1 MFGHSSED
9 EDDDDENGKE
19 DSGRRNYLKKT
30 NQNPRT
36 GNREAGVLNDASD
49 DENLQFCKVYCW
61 ILSYQARAHNCVA
74 KLCIIFFCW

>member
-19 DSGRRNYLKKT
+19 DSGRRNCLKKT
-30 NQNPRT
+30 NQNPR